1 LLRLVTRFEATA
13 HDLVTA
19 HGGRLVKLIGD
30 EVMFATVDV
39 ASACAIARGL
49 TEAADVPARGGL
61 AFGEVVTSGGD
72 LYGPTVNLA
81 SRIADVAIAGEVLV
95 NDAIVAELVGDDA
108 YAFEPAGRRQLKG
121 FAEPVRLWSLTRG

>member
-1 LLRLVTRFEATA
+1 
-13 HDLVTA
+13 
-19 HGGRLVKLIGD
+19 
-30 EVMFATVDV
+30 MFATVDA

-49 TEAADVPARGGL
+49 TDTTDVPARGGL

-95 NDAIVAELVGDDA
+95 NDAMVDLVTAATAGTA
-108 YAFEPAGRRQLKG
+108 ATYAFEPAGRRQLKG
-121 FAEPVRLWSLTRG
+121 FAEPVRLWSLTGG

>member
-1 LLRLVTRFEATA
+1 M
-13 HDLVTA
+13 TA

-49 TEAADVPARGGL
+49 AEATDVPARGGL
-61 AFGEVVTSGGD
+61 ACGEVVTSGGD

-95 NDAIVAELVGDDA
+95 NDAVVELVTDDA